1 MALNAALDMLGTK
14 PLINTHVCISNI
26 KTNTFLQL
34 DTKFYTYNHRC
45 TLKVVMFVFLDKT
58 VENDVQLLRMVST
71 VSSCATVA
79 MTTVT
84 VRLDVNVKC

>member
-34 DTKFYTYNHRC
+34 DTKFYIYKHRC
-45 TLKVVMFVFLDKT
+45 TLKVVMFVFFWT
-58 VENDVQLLRMVST
+58 
-71 VSSCATVA
+71 
-79 MTTVT
+79 
-84 VRLDVNVKC
+84 RL